1 MSPYWIAILH
11 PNFNVHVIFIAI
23 DGVITFSCSPKAI
36 VKKCK

>member
-23 DGVITFSCSPKAI
+23 DGVTFSCSPKAL